1 MALKLREM
9 TVIPQ
14 LAVDCTK
21 SASFA
26 CLLCKDSTFKVLI
39 GLKQLGDGWECLG
52 GCSPPKH
59 SQSSLELR
67 NYYY

>member
-39 GLKQLGDGWECLG
+39 G
-52 GCSPPKH
+52 
-59 SQSSLELR
+59 QSSLELR
-67 NYYY
+67 NYDY